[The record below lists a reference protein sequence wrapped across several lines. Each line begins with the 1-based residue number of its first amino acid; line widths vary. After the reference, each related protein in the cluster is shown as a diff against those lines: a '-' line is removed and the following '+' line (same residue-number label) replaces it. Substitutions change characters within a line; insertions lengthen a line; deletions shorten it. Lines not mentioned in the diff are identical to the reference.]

1 MLTAARYRS
10 GWATAS
16 FTAQCAPAE
25 YPATAQP
32 WGAGWARKLSMTIF
46 GTSMLSQVSALTC
59 PGMLAQPV
67 STPAS
72 RLVRGATRMNG
83 ATRPLLISGSS
94 CSCALSDPNHAFA
107 EPG

>member
-1 MLTAARYRS
+1 
-10 GWATAS
+10 
-16 FTAQCAPAE
+16 
-25 YPATAQP
+25 
-32 WGAGWARKLSMTIF
+32 MTII
-46 GTSMLSQVSALTC
+46 GTSTLSQVSALTV

-83 ATRPLLISGSS
+83 ATCPSRISGSS
-94 CSCALSDPNHAFA
+94 CSCACSEPNQAFA